1 MLLKLLK
8 YDLRSMWKQFRVIW
22 PAALILGL
30 VNRFI
35 FGAPT
40 IYDGSFSL
48 VVGNYTFAPNG
59 GAFTQWLGV
68 ITMFLFFGVFVA
80 MVLVSFIFVITR
92 FYKGLLGDE
101 GYLMHTLPVRSWQLV
116 LSKLVCALVV
126 TVVNAIV
133 GVLALVLMMPL
144 NWTEL
149 FDTELWR
156 MILRALAKHP
166 DTLLYFFEF
175 CALFLTGVTL
185 GALVLYLSMSIGH
198 LFSSRRVLMSV
209 VAYFGLNILGSTLN
223 NLINR
228 LGFPRWLAGLPV
240 NSHGELWISIGLTL
254 IPVVLMFL
262 ATSWILTHKLTLE

>member
-1 MLLKLLK
+1 
-8 YDLRSMWKQFRVIW
+8 
-22 PAALILGL
+22 
-30 VNRFI
+30 
-35 FGAPT
+35 
-40 IYDGSFSL
+40 
-48 VVGNYTFAPNG
+48 
-59 GAFTQWLGV
+59 
-68 ITMFLFFGVFVA
+68 MFLFFGVFVA

-175 CALFLTGVTL
+175 CALFLTVFTL

-262 ATSWILTHKLTLE
+262 ATSWILTHKLNLE